1 MNVWSTVEVVYDE
14 IVEDLVHCKNGIK
27 FDSLWYMYLRVRW
40 FALHILLNQ
49 MTAFVFTFCFVL
61 LYL

>member
-27 FDSLWYMYLRVRW
+27 FDSLWYMYLGVKW

-49 MTAFVFTFCFVL
+49 MTAFVFSFCFVL